1 MYSSTSSSF
10 LDFFRKNRK
19 TFSLLCTL
27 LIAGINPL
35 QAFCGFYVAQAGATI
50 FNEASQV
57 IMVRNGNKTTITM
70 ANDFKGDIKDF
81 AMVVPVPVVLQE
93 KQIRI
98 ADNQLFQKFDSYS
111 GPRLVEYRDADPC
124 RKMYLESKSETRAT
138 GKATTAAPAPTN
150 KDKALGVTV
159 EAKYQVGEYDILILS
174 AKESSGL
181 ETWLT
186 ESGYTIPKGAQEVL
200 QPYIKS
206 NMKFFVVKVNL
217 QKQANSGFS
226 YLRPIQ
232 ISFQSEKFML
242 PIRLG
247 MANSKGSQDLV
258 IFSLTEKG
266 RVETTNYRTVKMPTG
281 DNIPV
286 FIKGIFGEFYKSVF
300 NTKWKEEGRNISLL
314 EYAWNL
320 DSRNYMKC
328 DPCSGTPP
336 ALADL
341 KEAGVDWLSNGQ
353 WQGKGGGGSD
363 YEGDLFFTRL
373 HIRYNRSDFP
383 QDLTFQETPN
393 KENFQCRY
401 VMQIPFTGQVSCEAG
416 TTYMESLPPR
426 RSTELSTM
434 YRLTG
439 WKKKSAFY
447 NYIQNGGV
455 TFTEVPKSGERGFK
469 AEDND
474 TQQDQSGPKTPT
486 PLKKPLITEPVK
498 GIKTI
503 NDKPQPKVISE
514 NGDTLVLE
522 PETPPY
528 DSNQATIVNSSESE
542 VKEEEKES
550 EKSNLLNFLLYGGIF
565 MAGAG
570 ALIYAL
576 RKKG

>member
-1 MYSSTSSSF
+1 MNTKPFSI
-10 LDFFRKNRK
+10 LCFFRKNARI
-19 TFSLLCTL
+19 TAFICVLLVT
-27 LIAGINPL
+27 GITPV

-57 IMVRNGNKTTITM
+57 IMVRNGDKTTITM
-70 ANDFKGDIKDF
+70 ANDFKGSIKDF
-81 AMVVPVPVVLQE
+81 AMVVPVPVILQE

-98 ADNQLFQKFDSYS
+98 ADNELFRKFDSYS
-111 GPRLVEYRDADPC
+111 GPRLVEYRDEDPC
-124 RKMYLESKSETRAT
+124 RPKYMEIKGEPRAT
-138 GKATTAAPAPTN
+138 TKATTGAPAPTN

-186 ESGYTIPKGAQEVL
+186 ENGYTIPKGAQEVL

-217 QKQANSGFS
+217 EKQATSGFS

-266 RVETTNYRTVKMPTG
+266 RVETTNYRTVKMPAG
-281 DNIPV
+281 DKIPV
-286 FIKGIFGEFYKSVF
+286 FIKNIFGEFYKSVF
-300 NTKWKEEGRNISLL
+300 STKWKAEGRNISLL

-341 KEAGVDWLSNGQ
+341 KEAGVDWLKNSQG
-353 WQGKGGGGSD
+353 QGKWGGSSD

-373 HIRYNRSDFP
+373 HLRYNRADFP

-401 VMQIPFTGQVSCEAG
+401 VMQIPFTGQVSCENG
-416 TTYMESLPPR
+416 TAYMQSLPPR
-426 RSTELSTM
+426 RTDELNTM
-434 YRLTG
+434 YKLTG
-439 WKKKSAFY
+439 WKRSAAFQE
-447 NYIQNGGV
+447 YIQNGN
-455 TFTEVPKSGERGFK
+455 TSFTEVPKSTERGFK

-474 TQQDQSGPKTPT
+474 VQQDRIGPKTT
-486 PLKKPLITEPVK
+486 PPVTNPVLPGSVK
-498 GIKTI
+498 EVKNIGGEAK
-503 NDKPQPKVISE
+503 PKVISAS
-514 NGDTLVLE
+514 GDTLVLE

-528 DSNQATIVNSSESE
+528 DSNQTTIVSSSESE
-542 VKEEEKES
+542 IKEEPKES
-550 EKSNLLNFLLYGGIF
+550 GQNSNVLNFLLYGGIF